1 MFIIITSLTNY
12 NNNYILNI
20 IFNYFLLIKYNY
32 FSPNIHY

>member
-1 MFIIITSLTNY
+1 MFIIITSFTNY

-20 IFNYFLLIKYNY
+20 TFNYFLLIKYNY

>member
-12 NNNYILNI
+12 NSNYILNI

>member
-12 NNNYILNI
+12 NSNYILNI

-32 FSPNIHY
+32 FLPNIHY